1 MSLIIKE
8 LVITYLQ
15 NPNTSKELEIKL
27 KIQTSVLVGPD
38 GSVYELWEFLKVD
51 LVLGPKTAIHPHDLF
66 CQNANSRKIS
76 MLGS

>member
-15 NPNTSKELEIKL
+15 NPNISKELEIKL

-51 LVLGPKTAIHPHDLF
+51 LVLGPKTSIHPHDLF
-66 CQNANSRKIS
+66 CQNENSRKIS